1 MLPDACDQ
9 CRPYGGNYRIVEK
22 TLKSGLSVSGAGR
35 CVCARGKAL
44 GAREAEARTVG
55 PPILTF
61 AQLTL
66 CVEMLAA
73 MGYFPTESGARM
85 AIGNEIGRMC
95 RSFEDAVWLAQRMIQ
110 LYPAWPGA
118 LDMRLVYCSR
128 RRPLDG
134 IVPTQLGTEAYPEGI
149 PSETPTPVESPL
161 KALPAGHVVSADPD
175 LEAAVRNLASKMLK

>member
-1 MLPDACDQ
+1 MLPEPCDQ
-9 CRPYGGNYRIVEK
+9 CQPYGGNYRIVEK
-22 TLKSGLSVSGAGR
+22 TLKSGLSVSGTGR

-44 GAREAEARTVG
+44 EAREADSRTVG
-55 PPILTF
+55 PPVLTS

-73 MGYFPTESGARM
+73 MGFFPSESGARM
-85 AIGNEIGRMC
+85 GIANEIGRMC

-110 LYPAWPGA
+110 LYPSWPGA

-134 IVPTQLGTEAYPEGI
+134 MVPVQLGTAAYPEGI
-149 PSETPTPVESPL
+149 PSENPTVEEPL
-161 KALPAGHVVSADPD
+161 LALPPGRVLSTD
-175 LEAAVRNLASKMLK
+175 LELDAAVRRLASGTLK

>member
-1 MLPDACDQ
+1 MLPEPCDQ
-9 CRPYGGNYRIVEK
+9 CRPNGGNYRIVEK
-22 TLKSGLSVSGAGR
+22 TLKSGVSVSGAAR

-44 GAREAEARTVG
+44 EARETDSQIIG
-55 PPILTF
+55 PPVLTS

-73 MGYFPTESGARM
+73 MGFFPSESGARM
-85 AIGNEIGRMC
+85 AIANEIGRMC
-95 RSFEDAVWLAQRMIQ
+95 RSFEDAVWLSQRMIQ

-134 IVPTQLGTEAYPEGI
+134 IVPAQLGTEAYPEGI
-149 PSETPTPVESPL
+149 PSETFTPEEPL
-161 KALPAGHVVSADPD
+161 KALPAGHVVSADPE
-175 LEAAVRNLASKMLK
+175 LEAAVRDLAGKMLK